1 MTRPV
6 NRPLTRRTSGVRL
19 LGTAALLLA
28 VVPVLGGC
36 AKGDLMEPEH
46 DPHRTVAPD
55 AAKRSIVDVV
65 DETATTVEGDWK
77 VVSGPRLGLCPGSNG
92 SGDADDEG
100 GITWVYMR
108 EREAA
113 GDPRDDLRTV
123 EKLWRGLGITTE
135 RFRSGGD
142 DPDLGL
148 RGHGGPVSSIVFT
161 ATSRGSYTI
170 DGESQCADADHGDLA
185 TSTPAP

>member
-1 MTRPV
+1 
-6 NRPLTRRTSGVRL
+6 
-19 LGTAALLLA
+19 
-28 VVPVLGGC
+28 
-36 AKGDLMEPEH
+36 MEPEH

-92 SGDADDEG
+92 SGDADDEV

-113 GDPRDDLRTV
+113 GDPT
-123 EKLWRGLGITTE
+123 
-135 RFRSGGD
+135 S
-142 DPDLGL
+142 
-148 RGHGGPVSSIVFT
+148 PV
-161 ATSRGSYTI
+161 G
-170 DGESQCADADHGDLA
+170 
-185 TSTPAP
+185 